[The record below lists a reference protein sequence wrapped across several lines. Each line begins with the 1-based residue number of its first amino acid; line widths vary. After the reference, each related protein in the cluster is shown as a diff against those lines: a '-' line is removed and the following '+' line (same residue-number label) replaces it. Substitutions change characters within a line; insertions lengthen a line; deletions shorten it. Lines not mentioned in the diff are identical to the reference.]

1 MIKPAQLRKSCQV
14 AFHHYNK
21 VFISHFCFLIFHKC
35 INILLFIGQFLK
47 PALAF
52 SYSFGISFTPPILS
66 LPSPHYQP
74 NYPLPDKNLRKSFVY
89 VVRIDNLV
97 GKEHYSLAKGGGQAN
112 PNRIFSQEPI
122 ITFGE

>member
-52 SYSFGISFTPPILS
+52 SYSFGISFTPLILS
-66 LPSPHYQP
+66 LPSLHYQP
-74 NYPLPDKNLRKSFVY
+74 NYPLPNKNLRKSFVY
-89 VVRIDNLV
+89 VVEINIFAEEVLV
-97 GKEHYSLAKGGGQAN
+97 IAVGFGRYSTIHYTPA
-112 PNRIFSQEPI
+112 
-122 ITFGE
+122 